1 MGSCFR
7 RRYYRDASSILAF
20 LGAAAAATSAA
31 FAYHHGW
38 AWLNNN
44 TDGSTLE
51 PLNWVNPL
59 LPLAI
64 AWGAAAAAGVI
75 GALLLGYSRL
85 GGAVACVLSA
95 AIALA
100 GALNYGR
107 PVTMA
112 STSDAGP
119 ANLVLG
125 AAYHWPVLAGFT
137 LALVPF
143 ASAVVALRARHIA
156 PVG

>member
-1 MGSCFR
+1 VWTVGSCFR

-51 PLNWVNPL
+51 PLNW
-59 LPLAI
+59 
-64 AWGAAAAAGVI
+64 
-75 GALLLGYSRL
+75 
-85 GGAVACVLSA
+85 
-95 AIALA
+95 ALA
-100 GALNYGR
+100 
-107 PVTMA
+107 
-112 STSDAGP
+112 
-119 ANLVLG
+119 
-125 AAYHWPVLAGFT
+125 
-137 LALVPF
+137 PF